1 MWCLSAAQRPPS
13 ALLHA
18 PSRSHP
24 PCTLPSHFHTVEREG
39 RGQRRGRDRKG
50 ERGKAW
56 GGGIGERVW
65 VAGAAYRK
73 GAPRRGRSCEGST
86 KHLSG
91 QGTSVVRW
99 FRVSDHHTH
108 SGAQLHSSGYD
119 DRRQRASVVHSL
131 TTRCSTLT
139 PTTRS
144 GRSLASHSS
153 SEATVGLGLG
163 LGWMGQKITGGHPWR
178 RSAPTSRCR
187 NHCIGH
193 GISTRRGRQEAKME
207 HRKVRAHRFEW

>member
-1 MWCLSAAQRPPS
+1 M
-13 ALLHA
+13 
-18 PSRSHP
+18 
-24 PCTLPSHFHTVEREG
+24 
-39 RGQRRGRDRKG
+39 
-50 ERGKAW
+50 
-56 GGGIGERVW
+56 
-65 VAGAAYRK
+65 
-73 GAPRRGRSCEGST
+73 
-86 KHLSG
+86 
-91 QGTSVVRW
+91 
-99 FRVSDHHTH
+99 
-108 SGAQLHSSGYD
+108 
-119 DRRQRASVVHSL
+119 VHSL

-193 GISTRRGRQEAKME
+193 GIRTQGGRQEARMGTE
-207 HRKVRAHRFEW
+207 EVDTCLVG